1 MLQKASPAHEDVKY
15 STYGQGISCTTASRS
30 SAPTLVRECSRP
42 REHARVETIFL
53 HLPVE
58 LARIVFLFCLPDAPF
73 VTHHRREAPLNI
85 SGVCRFWRAVALAT
99 PELWSSL
106 RPCMTSRESMR
117 TAADTIG
124 SWLSRCAPHPFRLAL
139 SFDKVDPPSEC
150 GLEIIAPTYSLGH
163 VEGLAAR
170 LSSFLL
176 SLRAE
181 DLEGAREQLRFLDGD
196 AEPLEHLSIT
206 ACSSPASSFTS
217 PPLSKLRTFRS
228 MPRLRSFTLRTDVA
242 FRASSFDV
250 PWAQL
255 TELTLCRHAPAV
267 PLHSRWTKTHN
278 ADVLAVLRAC
288 PRLVSCTVYLHA
300 DSDALRTPAPTVH
313 LPHLQTLRLDVDAV
327 LGMLFW
333 LRGCFVRAIGHVL
346 SAQRLLRSQRCLVER
361 HGDARH
367 STHVPID
374 VGVCGMIVQQ
384 QFVSFSL
391 KSLARRPIGLA
402 AESSQQSLCLPQRFP
417 LAPQHLQCLIGHLCD
432 CFALIGRAQT
442 RVIDELVRRS
452 EWSQQLLELDFA
464 ERIILDRLQVS
475 LVLIVGRSGRHGLA
489 VGIEERRVRVNSR
502 TYVAG
507 VVDLSAVGRA
517 ARSVEATLSGEMR
530 TALELVAAVCVGG
543 SGVIV
548 IGV

>member
-196 AEPLEHLSIT
+196 AERLERLSIT

-217 PPLSKLRTFRS
+217 PPLSKLQTFRS

-255 TELTLCRHAPAV
+255 TELTLCRHTPAF

-327 LGMLFW
+327 LGASSAATVDGAVFGALRAPALEALRVCGPVSGARGVAWPAAEFAALLARCAGSLREVALERVPLGERE
-333 LRGCFVRAIGHVL
+333 LRGIRESVRVV
-346 SAQRLLRSQRCLVER
+346 VE
-361 HGDARH
+361 
-367 STHVPID
+367 
-374 VGVCGMIVQQ
+374 
-384 QFVSFSL
+384 
-391 KSLARRPIGLA
+391 
-402 AESSQQSLCLPQRFP
+402 LC
-417 LAPQHLQCLIGHLCD
+417 
-432 CFALIGRAQT
+432 
-442 RVIDELVRRS
+442 
-452 EWSQQLLELDFA
+452 
-464 ERIILDRLQVS
+464 
-475 LVLIVGRSGRHGLA
+475 GRS
-489 VGIEERRVRVNSR
+489 
-502 TYVAG
+502 
-507 VVDLSAVGRA
+507 D
-517 ARSVEATLSGEMR
+517 
-530 TALELVAAVCVGG
+530 
-543 SGVIV
+543 
-548 IGV
+548 